1 MKKFIVLATIATFI
15 TCGCANTDNTS
26 EEVREYSKT
35 IYAMDTVMSIKA
47 YAEDSEVLD
56 KAEDEIKRIE
66 ALLTRG
72 SENSEI
78 YKINH
83 SEETTVSEETAE
95 ILRTALEIG
104 YDTDGAFDVSIA
116 SVMDLWGFYSQDFY
130 VPADDELAAALKRV
144 DYSRAEL
151 DGTTVKTPLDMSLDL
166 GGIAKG
172 YTSDRIMEL
181 LSDNGVESAVIS
193 LGGNVQT
200 LGNKPDGSE
209 WNVGIID
216 PFDENEYIGGVK
228 NADKAVITS
237 GGYQRNFEEDG
248 VTYHHII
255 DPATGYPANSGLSSV
270 TIISDNGIE
279 ADALSTALFVLGLEK
294 ASEYWRGTK
303 TFEAV
308 FVTDQDEIYITS
320 GLRECFNSDRKYNI
334 IE

>member
-1 MKKFIVLATIATFI
+1 MGKNIPAAAAIAVI
-15 TCGCANTDNTS
+15 MMCGCANTNNTS
-26 EEVREYSKT
+26 EEVKEYSKT
-35 IYAMDTVMSIKA
+35 IYAMDTVMNIKA
-47 YAEDSEVLD
+47 YSEDYEVLD

-72 SENSEI
+72 SKNSEI

-116 SVMDLWGFYSQDFY
+116 PVMDLWEFYSQDFY
-130 VPADDELAAALKRV
+130 VPSDDELAAALERV

-172 YTSDRIMEL
+172 YTSDRVMEV
-181 LSDNGVESAVIS
+181 LSDSGVESAVIS

-209 WNVGIID
+209 WNVAIID
-216 PFDENEYIGGVK
+216 PFNQDEYIGGVK
-228 NADKAVITS
+228 NTDKAVITS
-237 GGYQRNFEEDG
+237 GGYQR
-248 VTYHHII
+248 
-255 DPATGYPANSGLSSV
+255 
-270 TIISDNGIE
+270 
-279 ADALSTALFVLGLEK
+279 
-294 ASEYWRGTK
+294 
-303 TFEAV
+303 
-308 FVTDQDEIYITS
+308 
-320 GLRECFNSDRKYNI
+320 
-334 IE
+334 